1 MLRISRLTDYATV
14 VLRCLAGHG
23 QSVVPV
29 SEIAQCVRLEPPTVS
44 KVLKNLAQAGLVES
58 FRGASGGYRLAQA
71 AERISVAMIIEA
83 MEGPLGMTDCVA
95 GAACEHIDHCGV
107 RSNWRLIS
115 KKVTDTLSEMSLADL
130 AQSAHELPVQRV
142 SQLGTLKNRSQRF
155 ECKLP
160 RNESP

>member
-44 KVLKNLAQAGLVES
+44 KVLKNLAQAGLVRS
-58 FRGASGGYRLAQA
+58 FRGASGGYRLACA

-95 GAACEHIDHCGV
+95 GSACEHISHCSV

-115 KKVTDTLSEMSLADL
+115 KRVTDTLSEMSLVDL
-130 AQSAHELPVQRV
+130 VQSVPELPVQRV
-142 SQLGTLKNRSQRF
+142 NQLGTLKHRNERF
-155 ECKLP
+155 ESK
-160 RNESP
+160 RSRSESP